1 MINPVGS
8 MGVATNNTYSSANEA
23 LKDAD
28 FKSFLKEAERKAVKN
43 HEHIVNSEN
52 FNKEDKEL
60 KEACKGFETMFLQMM
75 YRSMRATVPE
85 SPLFGKSNAMSLFE
99 ELRDNELMKKTAESG
114 GLGLADIIYKQL
126 APSVHEKAE
135 LMNGKQK

>member
-1 MINPVGS
+1 MINPVGG
-8 MGVATNNTYSSANEA
+8 MGIATNNTYGSASEA

-43 HEHIVNSEN
+43 REHIVNGEA

-85 SPLFGKSNAMSLFE
+85 NELFGSSNALKLFE
-99 ELRDNELMKKTAESG
+99 ELRDNELMKKTADAG

-126 APSVHEKAE
+126 APSVHEKAAIAE
-135 LMNGKQK
+135 NK

>member
-8 MGVATNNTYSSANEA
+8 MGVSTNNTYASSTEA
-23 LKDAD
+23 LRNAE
-28 FKSFLKEAERKAVKN
+28 FKSFLQEAEKKAAKS

-52 FNKEDKEL
+52 FDEEDKKL

-85 SPLFGKSNAMSLFE
+85 SPLFGKSNAMSIFE
-99 ELRDNELMKKTAESG
+99 EMRDNELMKQTAESG

-126 APSVHEKAE
+126 APSVHEKSE
-135 LMNGKQK
+135 LMNNK

>member
-8 MGVATNNTYSSANEA
+8 MGIATNNSYASSNEA
-23 LKDAD
+23 LKDAE

-43 HEHIVNSEN
+43 HDHIVNSED

-85 SPLFGKSNAMSLFE
+85 NELFGKKSNAIELFE
-99 ELRDNELMKKTAESG
+99 ELRDNELMKKTADAG

-126 APSVHEKAE
+126 APSVHEKAA
-135 LMNGKQK
+135 LMQK